1 MLLAAI
7 HEARVAKQEARSGKG
22 GTRLLKTL
30 NLSEGDV
37 ESGMRRKQRQGL
49 WSTDGGECERALRN
63 GGRRSHG
70 SRREAR
76 RARRIPANTEWKAGD
91 QVPFAYVKKPEVSHQ
106 KGQYGKVT
114 LHQMTAF
121 G

>member
-30 NLSEGDV
+30 TLSEGDV
-37 ESGMRRKQRQGL
+37 ESGTRRKQRQGL
-49 WSTDGGECERALRN
+49 WSTNGGECERALRT

-76 RARRIPANTEWKAGD
+76 RARRVSVDREWKAGD
-91 QVPFAYVKKPEVSHQ
+91 QVPFPYVNKPEVSYQ
-106 KGQYGKVT
+106 KSQYGKVT